1 LTQLRV
7 AWTAGDEKAFE
18 THKLSSAII
27 DWKNVEWKSRA
38 HFLAVASQM
47 MLRIFV
53 DHARARRNLKRGGEW
68 KQMSLSEVEFL
79 PENRRTDV
87 LDIDEDS
94 GVIRWRKTE
103 YLKGFSGLS
112 SRCEAKWLNRERP
125 FRFE

>member
-1 LTQLRV
+1 MTQLRV

-27 DWKNVEWKSRA
+27 DWKNVEWKSRE

-47 MLRIFV
+47 MLRILV

-94 GVIRWRKTE
+94 GVIRRRK
-103 YLKGFSGLS
+103 
-112 SRCEAKWLNRERP
+112 NRMT
-125 FRFE
+125 